1 MLSLI
6 ESCIVSIR
14 STYKETIY
22 IGSREYSNVYEYFSW
37 IFHAC
42 YMKHFDF
49 HKQEIMRL
57 VYYHYAIEV

>member
-14 STYKETIY
+14 STYEQTIY
-22 IGSREYSNVYEYFSW
+22 IGSRKYSNVYEYFSW
-37 IFHAC
+37 ICYAC
-42 YMKHFDF
+42 YMKHFDR